1 MRKYLDI
8 LESPNPAEALVR
20 ELKSMGKEWVRYG
33 DQKEMVL
40 FGHTAISVEVYDRH
54 SVNLMEINTNSSNR
68 LRGEG
73 SAALK
78 ILTNLAD
85 KHKVTIYGNAYPIL
99 RMLGERRLTLDQ
111 LVAWYQKNGFEI
123 ADEPAVRGVNI
134 VRHPR

>member
-20 ELKSMGKEWVRYG
+20 ELKSMGREWLRPG
-33 DQKEMVL
+33 DDKKMVL
-40 FGHTAISVEVYDRH
+40 IGSTAIHIEVYDRH
-54 SVNLMEINTNSSNR
+54 SINLMEINTGKTHR
-68 LRGEG
+68 FTGAG

-78 ILTNLAD
+78 VLTDLAD
-85 KHKVTIYGNAYPIL
+85 RHKVTIYGNAYPIIT
-99 RMLGERRLTLDQ
+99 MLGERRLKLDE
-111 LVAWYQKNGFEI
+111 LVGWYQKNGFEI